1 MKMKVKPGKPQA
13 RAIQVDFDGV
23 NQSTQFP
30 EAITVDE
37 AEKLWFQ
44 DTTIA
49 KQKKIYSLEQLWRFL
64 SVQIKHSSIIEEK
77 MKVLDEEEEGVL
89 NEVESFTER
98 LGTGTVTPESEQLS
112 SNKSLPKRSQSIMA
126 PVSTSKR
133 LLKVDEI
140 NSSDSNSKSKGVSH
154 IQEASDEDSESRL
167 DNVTVGM
174 LGGMK
179 KRGMTTIKL

>member
-1 MKMKVKPGKPQA
+1 
-13 RAIQVDFDGV
+13 
-23 NQSTQFP
+23 
-30 EAITVDE
+30 
-37 AEKLWFQ
+37 
-44 DTTIA
+44 
-49 KQKKIYSLEQLWRFL
+49 
-64 SVQIKHSSIIEEK
+64 
-77 MKVLDEEEEGVL
+77 
-89 NEVESFTER
+89 
-98 LGTGTVTPESEQLS
+98 
-112 SNKSLPKRSQSIMA
+112 MA